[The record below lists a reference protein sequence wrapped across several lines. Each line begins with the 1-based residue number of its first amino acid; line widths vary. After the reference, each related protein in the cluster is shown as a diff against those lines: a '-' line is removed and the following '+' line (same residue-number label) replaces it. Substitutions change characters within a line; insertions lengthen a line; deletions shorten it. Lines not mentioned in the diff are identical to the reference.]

1 MSYSIETAF
10 DTWVNDNPDNT
21 AVAALGQLEDICAF
35 YYVCWVNMDSVEYR
49 GIKGGSRRAY
59 GSGRLNVDLL
69 GEGGD
74 DPATLNYTFPFDF
87 EFLLA
92 QDGTI
97 QKAERFKLDLSEFT
111 GRPS

>member
-10 DTWVNDNPDNT
+10 DTWVNNNPDNS

-35 YYVCWVNMDSVEYR
+35 YDVLWVSMDSVEYR
-49 GIKGGSRRAY
+49 GIKGGDRKAY
-59 GSGRLNVDLL
+59 GSGTLNVDLL

-74 DPATLNYTFPFDF
+74 DPSKMNCTFPFTF
-87 EFLLA
+87 EFLLT

-97 QKAERFKLDLSEFT
+97 VRAEKFKLDLFEFT
-111 GRPS
+111 GRRN